1 MSKKEKYEKMK
12 EPIPEDVREHYKN
25 ARHEM
30 RESFR
35 ALFPPEFIEKRRAAR
50 KEMLMAAQ
58 KLINHAIDRLEEK
71 DA

>member
-1 MSKKEKYEKMK
+1 MDKEKKYEKMK
-12 EPIPEDVREHYKN
+12 ERIPEDVREHYKN

-35 ALFPPEFIEKRRAAR
+35 ALFPPEFVERRRAAR

-58 KLINHAIDRLEEK
+58 KMISHAIERLEKK